1 MGFYTEEKLPVYDF
15 LAQNFVVC
23 DRWFCSHPGPT
34 MPNRFCTL
42 MGSIPELDNFSP
54 SDPRVGYLRD
64 PNIFDFLTANQVS
77 WAYYEQDIA
86 FLRVYDRYRLDD
98 RHILPFSKKDDVR
111 DEYSDNEVF
120 FSRLANG
127 NLPSVT
133 FIDPNYVDVP
143 PEITSNDDH
152 PPADVAS
159 GQELIR
165 EIYNALVQSPQW
177 EKILFVITYDEHGG
191 FYDHV
196 PPPGTKE
203 SPEGENTFPKI
214 HPDGP
219 EFLGVRVPAIVISP
233 WVDAVGNSTL
243 FDHTSIMK
251 TILMKFG
258 QSGQGTVATDNSF
271 VADFGDRVRQANHL
285 GSLLSRDTP
294 RLQVATI
301 DSIIFPPASFIDPD
315 RKRIDRR
322 GFS

>member
-1 MGFYTEEKLPVYDF
+1 
-15 LAQNFVVC
+15 
-23 DRWFCSHPGPT
+23 
-34 MPNRFCTL
+34 NRFCTL

-54 SDPRVGYLRD
+54 SDARVGYLRD
-64 PNIFDFLTANQVS
+64 PNIFDFLTANHVS

-98 RHILPFSKKDDVR
+98 QNILPFSKKDDVKN
-111 DEYSDNEVF
+111 EYTDNEVF
-120 FSRLANG
+120 FSRVANG

-133 FIDPNYVDVP
+133 FIDPNYVDIP
-143 PEITSNDDH
+143 PEITANDDH
-152 PPADVAS
+152 PPADVSS
-159 GQELIR
+159 GQELVR
-165 EIYNALVQSPQW
+165 QIYNALVKSPQW
-177 EKILFVITYDEHGG
+177 GKTLFVITYDEHGG

-214 HPDGP
+214 HPDGS

-233 WVDAVGNSTL
+233 WVDAVENSTI

-258 QSGQGTVATDNSF
+258 QSTQGTVATDNSF

-285 GSLLSRDTP
+285 GALLTRDTP
-294 RLQVATI
+294 RLQVPII
-301 DSIIFPPASFIDPD
+301 DSIIFPPPSFLLQDIKESSGADFHDVMASFALP
-315 RKRIDRR
+315 KQ
-322 GFS
+322 